1 MIDKI
6 YLKKEFD
13 KYWNKIEN
21 GENFTLFRSGDGERA
36 IMTGRSVTAQ
46 EGWVSPD
53 YISKLGIDLYAS
65 HMIDEPNVHYAVS
78 CPCCD
83 QEAYYWYIS
92 RLPNKN
98 ITFANLWVNINYPTF
113 VKKFTALKRDVVL
126 IANYRAE
133 NHPIANLNI
142 LKHYKVGD
150 NCIAFWE
157 EEAPALIEQIKAEY
171 GNRNDLL
178 YVVAAG
184 PMAGP
189 IIAELY
195 KNNPN
200 NCYIDFGSSIDS
212 YFRKEFTRPYM
223 QRGTIYAERNCWML
237 NPNTADIDVSV
248 VLSLYK
254 RPQNL
259 ISQIEAIN
267 KQSLR
272 PREIL
277 LFQDGTSDGEVI
289 DIPEEVK
296 EKLSGY
302 QISPVNVGVWGRFEY
317 AKNNAKSKFVCLF
330 DDDTIPGSRWLEN
343 CCVEMGKQEGLYG
356 TIGVVIGKKGLY
368 PLEYDLY
375 RVGWDAPLDKS
386 VEVDLVGH
394 SWFFKHEWLDTL
406 FQAPAEIRNLKYV
419 GEDMA
424 FSYML
429 WTKKKIKTFVPP
441 HPKDQFDFYGSNP
454 QLAWKLGQSKEGI
467 SMNPDNMKTMSS
479 ATQLLIKKGWKTL
492 VRRSPKYVRH
502 LRRQLPTGT
511 YKERKLIWRILRP

>member
-1 MIDKI
+1 MVDKI
-6 YLKKEFD
+6 YLKNEFD
-13 KYWNKIEN
+13 KYWQKIER

-46 EGWVSPD
+46 EGWVSPE
-53 YISKLGIDLYAS
+53 YVSKLGVDLYAS
-65 HMIDEPNVHYAVS
+65 HMLEDENVHYAVS

-83 QEAYYWYIS
+83 PEAYYWYIS

-98 ITFANLWVNINYPTF
+98 ITFANLWVNINYPKF

-150 NCIAFWE
+150 NCITFWE

-171 GNRNDLL
+171 GDRNDLL

-223 QRGTIYAERNCWML
+223 QRGTMYAERNCWMY
-237 NPNTADIDVSV
+237 NPQTTPIDVTV

-259 ISQIEAIN
+259 IRQLDAIEQ
-267 KQSLR
+267 QSLR
-272 PREIL
+272 PREII
-277 LFQDGTSDGEVI
+277 LFQDGTSDGEEVK
-289 DIPEEVK
+289 IPEEVASR
-296 EKLSGY
+296 LSRY
-302 QISPVNVGVWGRFEY
+302 KVSPVNVGVWGRFEY
-317 AKNNAKSKFVCLF
+317 AKDDAKSTFICLF
-330 DDDTIPGSRWLEN
+330 DDDTIPGRRWLEN
-343 CCVEMGKQEGLYG
+343 CHTEMMKREGLYG
-356 TIGVVIGKKGLY
+356 TIGVVVGKKGLY
-368 PLEYDLY
+368 PKEYDLF

-394 SWFFKHEWLDTL
+394 SWFFKKEWLDIL
-406 FQAPAEIRNLKYV
+406 FQAPKEIRDLKYV

-429 WTKKKIKTFVPP
+429 LTKKKIKTFVPP
-441 HPKDQFDFYGSNP
+441 HPIDQFEFYGSNP
-454 QLAWKLGQSKEGI
+454 KLAWKLGQSKEGI
-467 SMNPDNMKTMSS
+467 SMNPANMDTMSK
-479 ATQLLIKKGWKTL
+479 ATQFLIGRGWKTL
-492 VRRSPKYVRH
+492 VKRAPKYSRH
-502 LRRQLPTGT
+502 LRRQLEKGT
-511 YKERKLIWRILRP
+511 YKERKAFMRIFFP